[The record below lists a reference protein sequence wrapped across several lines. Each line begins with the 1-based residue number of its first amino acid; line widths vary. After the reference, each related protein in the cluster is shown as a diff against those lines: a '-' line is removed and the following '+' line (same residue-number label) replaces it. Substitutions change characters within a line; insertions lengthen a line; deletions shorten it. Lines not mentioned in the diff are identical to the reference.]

1 MCAGELSGRI
11 YRSIFGSRPAAL
23 TIRPTWL
30 RSLTR
35 RRCTTKRFGS
45 SSGRNGKEKEM
56 NEDQMTLVCLVAWA
70 ITGALIGFLCG
81 KARGQEAAGALLG
94 ALFGPLGWLVT
105 FALADRR
112 A

>member
-1 MCAGELSGRI
+1 
-11 YRSIFGSRPAAL
+11 
-23 TIRPTWL
+23 
-30 RSLTR
+30 
-35 RRCTTKRFGS
+35 
-45 SSGRNGKEKEM
+45 M

-112 A
+112 PKCAECGGVVIRNARRCRHCGAGLVVRLGPA